1 MKDLKAYFF
10 PRHYPALRDIL
21 ILVILFGGAFFLFLG
36 NAGLIEPDE
45 GRYAEIPREM
55 LERGDFVTPMLNYVA
70 YFEKPP
76 LHYWLNALSFELFGL
91 NEFAARFAG
100 ALAGLLTVLLVYHTG
115 RKLFGRREGLFSAF
129 ILGTST
135 GFIAQSRI
143 NLTDMTLTLCLSAA
157 LCCFIIAADDQERH
171 KGRYYYALYLFS
183 ALAVLAK
190 GLVGLLFPAGIIVI
204 YLATTR
210 RWHLLKEMRLPGG
223 SALFLAVAAPWF
235 VLVSA
240 RNPSF
245 ACFFFI
251 HEHLERFLTTVHDR
265 YQPFWFFIPILL
277 LTMFPWSLYGVRA
290 IARAWG
296 ERRSRNGERLLFL
309 LVWAAFIF
317 LFFSASHSKL
327 IPYILPVF
335 PPLALLTGK
344 MFSDLMDGE
353 EQQQAFGPEK
363 ALLGALLA
371 VMAVL
376 AIIYP
381 HVRELAPVLTGSG
394 LVRPGGSLV
403 TKPPIL
409 SPLGGVVVACLTLSM
424 AAAVWLAGRKRNL
437 LILFAGL
444 CLSSYFLETMGLQ
457 LFLEGIEFKK
467 SSKEL
472 ALLGRQATS
481 HDGCLVSFGYE
492 QSLPFYAGKRVVVVG
507 GRGELEFGS
516 RQGDQTAWFV
526 EETDFL
532 RLWQGER
539 PVAALLK
546 RADYERI
553 APRLVPAPS
562 VLGTKGKKMLICN
575 RSAAGGAL
583 PSGTQSAFVKR
594 RSADE
599 EGAAG
604 DAR

>member
-55 LERGDFVTPMLNYVA
+55 LERGDFVTPTLNYVA

-76 LHYWLNALSFELFGL
+76 LHYWLNAISFKLFGL

-100 ALAGLLTVLLVYHTG
+100 TLAGLLTVLLVYHTG
-115 RKLFGRREGLFSAF
+115 RKLFGRREGVFSAF

-135 GFIAQSRI
+135 GFVAQSRI

-157 LCCFIIAADDQERH
+157 LCCFILAADDRERH
-171 KGRYYYALYLFS
+171 KGRYYYAMYLFS

-190 GLVGLLFPAGIIVI
+190 GVVGLFFPAGIIAV

-210 RWHLLKEMRLPGG
+210 RWHLLKEMRLAGG
-223 SALFLAVAAPWF
+223 CTLFLAVAAPWF
-235 VLVSA
+235 VLVSL
-240 RNPSF
+240 RNPEF
-245 ACFFFI
+245 ARFFFI
-251 HEHLERFLTTVHDR
+251 HEHLERFLTTAHGR
-265 YQPFWFFIPILL
+265 YQPFWFFVPILL

-290 IARAWG
+290 IARAWA
-296 ERRSRNGERLLFL
+296 ERRSPNGERLSFL
-309 LVWAAFIF
+309 LAWAVFVF

-327 IPYILPVF
+327 IPYILPMF

-344 MFSDLMDGE
+344 MFSDLVERE
-353 EQQQAFGPEK
+353 EQRALGREK
-363 ALLGALLA
+363 VFLGVLLA
-371 VMAVL
+371 VMTVAAL
-376 AIIYP
+376 IYP
-381 HVRELAPVLTGSG
+381 HVRELAPVLTGAG
-394 LVRPGGSLV
+394 LVRPGASLV

-409 SPLGGVVVACLTLSM
+409 SPVGGVVVACLSLLM
-424 AAAVWLAGRKRNL
+424 AAAVWLAGRKRDL

-457 LFLEGIEFKK
+457 LFLERIELKK

-481 HDGCLVSFGYE
+481 RGGSLVSFGYE
-492 QSLPFYAGKRVVVVG
+492 QSLPFYAEKRVVVVG
-507 GRGELEFGS
+507 GRVSWSSGAGRATSRPGLWRMWISCGCGRGS
-516 RQGDQTAWFV
+516 GRLPHCSSGPT
-526 EETDFL
+526 TSGLPPGSSL
-532 RLWQGER
+532 RPPFW
-539 PVAALLK
+539 
-546 RADYERI
+546 
-553 APRLVPAPS
+553 APRA
-562 VLGTKGKKMLICN
+562 
-575 RSAAGGAL
+575 
-583 PSGTQSAFVKR
+583 KR
-594 RSADE
+594 C
-599 EGAAG
+599 
-604 DAR
+604 